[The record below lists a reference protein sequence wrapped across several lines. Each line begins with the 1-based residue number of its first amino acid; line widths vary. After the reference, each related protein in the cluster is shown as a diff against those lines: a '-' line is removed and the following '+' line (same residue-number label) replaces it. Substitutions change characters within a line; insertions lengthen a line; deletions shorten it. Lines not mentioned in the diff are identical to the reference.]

1 MKMISQSELKKQI
14 SYHTDKFKCNGNV
27 FKYQYRNDARDI
39 LISLDYLHQIDEK
52 EGNISLVFLTLRN
65 EETEKLVY
73 FSPKQHKE
81 IKQHIIHW
89 INEEEKYG
97 KFIPQN

>member
-1 MKMISQSELKKQI
+1 MKMISQSELKRQI
-14 SYHTDKFKCNGNV
+14 NYHTGKFKCNGNV
-27 FKYQYRNDARDI
+27 FKYKYQNDQRDI
-39 LISLDYLHQIDEK
+39 LISLDYVHQIDEK
-52 EGNISLVFLTLRN
+52 EGDISLVFLTLRN

-81 IKQHIIHW
+81 VIQHITHW

-97 KFIPQN
+97 KFIPQK